1 MRGHLPIRTYH
12 LILPCRVCELAGTKP
27 TTLAG
32 VLVIMRYRRELQEA
46 NYTLFSLE
54 SPGSDPRDDIT
65 AWLAVIERSLE
76 AIAVQS

>member
-1 MRGHLPIRTYH
+1 
-12 LILPCRVCELAGTKP
+12 
-27 TTLAG
+27 
-32 VLVIMRYRRELQEA
+32 VIMRYRRELQEA